1 MKRVSI
7 VLLMFFISV
16 SASFSPAQNNATQR
30 TSSAKE
36 PAIFLSPKNNDLYVP
51 AKTTLFVRIAKDILP
66 NVEVLNFSFAVRGEA
81 SGIHAG
87 KILISDD
94 ERTVIFKPDVPF
106 VLNEL
111 VHAKITIAGEEN
123 IPPISYSFRITEM
136 TDAERAQILL
146 EIRQKERNQD
156 LPSPQTASAKNEDE
170 QTQCIYTD
178 SLPIKITVDSVTNPS
193 PGNVFFSAANLFNGS
208 YSFIGILDNRGVPAF
223 YQNVP
228 RGCENFKVLPDN
240 TLSYFEQTSFP
251 QGGQIFG
258 EIDQMDINGKV
269 IETYKCGNGYTTDY
283 HDFQLLPNGHA
294 LLLSFD
300 PEYVDMTKVISD
312 SGAKTHA
319 KVTGAIIQE
328 IDKYKNV
335 VFQWRSWDHL
345 SITDATHENFTSS
358 YIDYVHINTA
368 AFDTDGN
375 IIASFRHMDEVTKIS
390 RTDTN
395 TIWRWGG
402 KHNQFTF
409 LGDTLKFSHQHN
421 PTRIANGHITLWD
434 NGNFRSVDTI
444 INGKDTLVNKPFSRA
459 VEFDLD
465 ETLHTATTVWE
476 YRNLAFSAAGGN
488 VQRLSNGNTFIGLG
502 IQTKPGMIEINSHG
516 DKVFQVSLEFGAWC
530 YRAYKFPLMM
540 NGVSKTEG
548 KNSLEISG
556 IYPNPAQN
564 MTAITCYTG
573 IGPVEIS
580 LTDVLGHTVRS
591 LKQPVLQTGVNTFNL
606 ALGDLPAGA
615 YSCKLSQAGA
625 VTSKT
630 IIIQK

>member
-1 MKRVSI
+1 MKRACI
-7 VLLMFFISV
+7 VLLMVLNSV
-16 SASFSPAQNNATQR
+16 SATFSLAQNNATQS

-36 PAIFLSPKNNDLYVP
+36 LAIFLSPKNADLYVP
-51 AKTTLFVRIAKDILP
+51 ARTTLIVRVSKNILAG
-66 NVEVLNFSFAVRGEA
+66 VAASDFSFTVRGEV
-81 SGIHAG
+81 SGIHTGRVVIA
-87 KILISDD
+87 DD
-94 ERTVIFKPDVPF
+94 ERTSIFKPDVPF

-111 VHAKITIAGEEN
+111 VHVKLTIAGGEN
-123 IPPISYSFRITEM
+123 IPPIRYSFRITEM
-136 TDAERAQILL
+136 TDAERAQVLN
-146 EIRQKERNQD
+146 EIQQKERGEKIT
-156 LPSPQTASAKNEDE
+156 SAQTALTKNDD
-170 QTQCIYTD
+170 QQAQCITSD
-178 SLPIKITVDSVTNPS
+178 SLPIKITVDSLTNPS
-193 PGNVFFSAANLFNGS
+193 EGNVFFSAANLFNGS
-208 YSFIGILDNRGVPAF
+208 YSFIGILNNSGVPAF
-223 YQNVP
+223 YQNIP

-251 QGGQIFG
+251 QSGLISG
-258 EIDQMDINGKV
+258 EIDRMDINGRM
-269 IETYKCGNGYTTDY
+269 IDTYKCGNGYTTDY

-294 LLLSFD
+294 LLVSFD

-328 IDKYKNV
+328 IDQYKNV

-345 SITDATHENFTSS
+345 SITDATHESFTSS
-358 YIDYVHINTA
+358 FIDYVHINTA

-390 RTDTN
+390 RTDTT

-409 LGDTLKFSHQHN
+409 LGDTLKFCHQHN
-421 PTRIANGHITLWD
+421 PTRIANGHVTLWD
-434 NGNFRSVDTI
+434 NGNFRFVDTI
-444 INGKDTLVNKPFSRA
+444 INGKDTLVNRPFTRA

-465 ETLHTATTVWE
+465 ENLHTATAVWQ
-476 YRNLAFSAAGGN
+476 YRNLPFSAAGGN

-502 IQTKPGMIEINSHG
+502 IQTNPGMIEINPNG
-516 DKVFQVSLEFGAWC
+516 EKVFQVSLEFGAWC

-540 NGVSKTEG
+540 NGVPKTAG
-548 KNSLEISG
+548 KNSLEISS

-564 MTAITCYTG
+564 TTTISCYTG
-573 IGPVEIS
+573 IGPVVIS
-580 LTDVLGHTVRS
+580 LTDVLGHTALS

-606 ALGDLPAGA
+606 NVRDLPVGA

-625 VTSKT
+625 VISKT